1 MKHLHA
7 YQCELLPKHTI
18 FDDALVIQFFSSDT
32 ILG

>member
-7 YQCELLPKHTI
+7 YQRELLPKHTM
-18 FDDALVIQFFSSDT
+18 FDDALVIQFESNA